1 MKKDKVFYQSKFEHY
16 RVMNMWIVIAS
27 CISSLFYVISD
38 WHLFGEINMVTV
50 PARTAILIPFA
61 VFMIVNAKVKDYR
74 AIVPLSY
81 LIAHGIMWCTIW
93 ACAYLPDLT
102 FASDGFIIIMA
113 IFIFFGFAAPGK
125 WSVIFTGLIFLDI
138 GVANTFLHYPELL
151 MMLILGIPFYA
162 GICLVVWAMEKS
174 YVYQYVAQRM
184 LEESAYH
191 DQLTGLFNRNII
203 DTLMDENKS
212 LQCFGGEDISVL
224 LFDIDLFK
232 RVNDTY
238 GHESGDVV
246 LKEVVDIVSAHL
258 EYPNYMLRWGGEEF
272 LVILRSDLAGAEKQ
286 AEKIRQAIEKETGK
300 ICPVTIS
307 IGVTGYHGGDYNASV
322 RMADEALYEAKE
334 SGRNRVK
341 IYNSNDPTPEY

>member
-1 MKKDKVFYQSKFEHY
+1 M
-16 RVMNMWIVIAS
+16 
-27 CISSLFYVISD
+27 
-38 WHLFGEINMVTV
+38 
-50 PARTAILIPFA
+50 
-61 VFMIVNAKVKDYR
+61 
-74 AIVPLSY
+74 IVPLSY
-81 LIAHGIMWCTIW
+81 LIAHSIMWCTIW
-93 ACAYLPDLT
+93 ACVYLPDLT

-151 MMLILGIPFYA
+151 MMLILGIPFYG

-224 LFDIDLFK
+224 LFDIDLSC
-232 RVNDTY
+232 T
-238 GHESGDVV
+238 E
-246 LKEVVDIVSAHL
+246 
-258 EYPNYMLRWGGEEF
+258 
-272 LVILRSDLAGAEKQ
+272 
-286 AEKIRQAIEKETGK
+286 
-300 ICPVTIS
+300 
-307 IGVTGYHGGDYNASV
+307 
-322 RMADEALYEAKE
+322 
-334 SGRNRVK
+334 
-341 IYNSNDPTPEY
+341 

>member
-1 MKKDKVFYQSKFEHY
+1 M
-16 RVMNMWIVIAS
+16 
-27 CISSLFYVISD
+27 
-38 WHLFGEINMVTV
+38 
-50 PARTAILIPFA
+50 
-61 VFMIVNAKVKDYR
+61 KDYR
-74 AIVPLSY
+74 VIVPLSY
-81 LIAHGIMWCTIW
+81 LIAHSIMWCTIW

-151 MMLILGIPFYA
+151 MMLILGIPFYG
-162 GICLVVWAMEKS
+162 GICLVVWAMERS

-224 LFDIDLFK
+224 LFDIDLSC
-232 RVNDTY
+232 T
-238 GHESGDVV
+238 E
-246 LKEVVDIVSAHL
+246 
-258 EYPNYMLRWGGEEF
+258 
-272 LVILRSDLAGAEKQ
+272 
-286 AEKIRQAIEKETGK
+286 
-300 ICPVTIS
+300 
-307 IGVTGYHGGDYNASV
+307 
-322 RMADEALYEAKE
+322 
-334 SGRNRVK
+334 
-341 IYNSNDPTPEY
+341 

>member
-38 WHLFGEINMVTV
+38 WYLFGEINMVTV
-50 PARTAILIPFA
+50 PARTAILIPFDI
-61 VFMIVNAKVKDYR
+61 FMIVNAKVKDYR
-74 AIVPLSY
+74 VIVLLSY
-81 LIAHGIMWCTIW
+81 LIAHSIMWCTIW
-93 ACAYLPDLT
+93 ACVYLSDLT

-113 IFIFFGFAAPGK
+113 IFIFFGFAALGK

-138 GVANTFLHYPELL
+138 GVANIFLHYPELL
-151 MMLILGIPFYA
+151 MMLILGIPFYG

-224 LFDIDLFK
+224 LFDIDLSC
-232 RVNDTY
+232 T
-238 GHESGDVV
+238 E
-246 LKEVVDIVSAHL
+246 
-258 EYPNYMLRWGGEEF
+258 
-272 LVILRSDLAGAEKQ
+272 
-286 AEKIRQAIEKETGK
+286 
-300 ICPVTIS
+300 
-307 IGVTGYHGGDYNASV
+307 
-322 RMADEALYEAKE
+322 
-334 SGRNRVK
+334 
-341 IYNSNDPTPEY
+341 